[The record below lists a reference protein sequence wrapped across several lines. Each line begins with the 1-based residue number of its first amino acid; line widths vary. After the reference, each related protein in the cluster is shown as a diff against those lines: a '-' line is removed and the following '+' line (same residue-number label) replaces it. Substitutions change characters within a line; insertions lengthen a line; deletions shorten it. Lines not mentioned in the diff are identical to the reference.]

1 MGDFEEMNEMSDLIV
16 IGYPDL
22 DTAQAAR
29 RKLIELQR
37 EGLITLRD
45 AAVVEATPNGKIKLH
60 QGASMTGL
68 GAASGAMWGGLI
80 GLLFLA
86 PFLGMAIGA
95 ASGALGGK
103 MTDVGVD
110 DRFMK
115 DVGEALQPGTAALF
129 LLVEKVTLDKVAAEM
144 ANSRFE
150 GRLIRS
156 SLSAEAER
164 QMQEAVEK
172 ARLAVAR

>member
-29 RKLIELQR
+29 KKLIELQR
-37 EGLITLRD
+37 EGLITLQD

-68 GAASGAMWGGLI
+68 
-80 GLLFLA
+80 
-86 PFLGMAIGA
+86 GA